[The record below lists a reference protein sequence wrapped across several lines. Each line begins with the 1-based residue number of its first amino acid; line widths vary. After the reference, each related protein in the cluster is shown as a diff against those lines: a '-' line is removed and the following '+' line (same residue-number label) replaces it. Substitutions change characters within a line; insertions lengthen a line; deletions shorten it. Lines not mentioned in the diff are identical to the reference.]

1 MKEVSKDDER
11 EKMDEEMVSRKRKE
25 SFLIFLSDLKIIRIK
40 NDNKSWKLFKRVST
54 FELNPQALSGNRTP
68 AARS

>member
-25 SFLIFLSDLKIIRIK
+25 SFLIFSSDLEIIRIK
-40 NDNKSWKLFKRVST
+40 NDNRKLDT
-54 FELNPQALSGNRTP
+54 F
-68 AARS
+68 

>member
-25 SFLIFLSDLKIIRIK
+25 SFLIFLSNLKIIRIK
-40 NDNKSWKLFKRVST
+40 NDNKKLET
-54 FELNPQALSGNRTP
+54 FQAGFHFRIESPSSQRESNSGR
-68 AARS
+68 

>member
-25 SFLIFLSDLKIIRIK
+25 SILIFLSDLEIIRIK
-40 NDNKSWKLFKRVST
+40 NDNKKLDT
-54 FELNPQALSGNRTP
+54 F
-68 AARS
+68 